1 MFDIL
6 MYLFESLIHNE
17 SEFHYDQEELTEELV
32 RAGFHHDE
40 IYKALLWLEKLAAL
54 QESEQTPYLIG
65 TNNTAITRVYCEP
78 ELAVLD
84 AQARGF
90 IMFLEQI
97 NVLDNITREMV
108 IDRVMEIESKDFGLE
123 DLKWVILMVLFNAPG
138 RETAYAQMENLL
150 FDVAE
155 GPVH

>member
-1 MFDIL
+1 M
-6 MYLFESLIHNE
+6 
-17 SEFHYDQEELTEELV
+17 
-32 RAGFHHDE
+32 
-40 IYKALLWLEKLAAL
+40 
-54 QESEQTPYLIG
+54 
-65 TNNTAITRVYCEP
+65 YCEP